1 LKAPE
6 AFVAAKQVPAM
17 NAGNFWKIEE
27 EEMKKI
33 ALVLG
38 LVLLAG
44 TAAYGTPS
52 TQIWIPSTDIQPF
65 GKAHLGFDQY
75 IKTRRIDGATREANV
90 INNGITLGILP
101 FEKIQMELGMDY
113 RSYGA
118 EPADSS
124 PFYFNAKV
132 GTPEGS
138 LFTGS
143 PALAAGVYDLGTNKY
158 DSVSNFGT
166 DFNIVY
172 ALAAK
177 TLGKAGRLSAG
188 YYKGNDELLLDKN
201 GQKDEKGVLLSWDR
215 TISEISEKLW
225 VAVDYM
231 GGDNSYGALSYGV
244 AWKFSPNVGVIF
256 GMDKYNNDT
265 YKPTYTFQVD
275 IDI

>member
-1 LKAPE
+1 
-6 AFVAAKQVPAM
+6 
-17 NAGNFWKIEE
+17 
-27 EEMKKI
+27 MKKI

-38 LVLLAG
+38 LMLLVG
-44 TAAYGTPS
+44 TAAYATPS

-65 GKAHLGFDQY
+65 GKVHLGFDQY
-75 IKTRRIDGATREANV
+75 IKTRRVDGATREANV
-90 INNGITLGILP
+90 INNGITLGVLP
-101 FEKIQMELGMDY
+101 MEKFQMELGLDY
-113 RSYGA
+113 RSYGTQ
-118 EPADSS
+118 PADSS
-124 PFYFNAKV
+124 PFYFNAKI

-143 PALAAGVYDLGTNKY
+143 PALAVGAYDIGTNKY
-158 DSVSNFGT
+158 DSASNVGT
-166 DFNIVY
+166 DYNIVY

-177 TLGKAGRLSAG
+177 TLGKAGRFSAG
-188 YYKGNDELLLDKN
+188 YYQGNDKLLLDKD
-201 GQKDEKGVLLSWDR
+201 GKKDEKGVLLSWDR
-215 TISEISEKLW
+215 TISEISDKLW

-256 GMDKYNNDT
+256 GMDKYNNDN